1 MSFRLI
7 IIGTLAIVAT
17 ACSQQDKKPRL
28 PLNAVVGLWRS
39 DTVSVPGAARRVY
52 QLRMTADGMAEFTSD
67 SAGSAVPTTSRSE
80 RGTWDGAD
88 SLVRVVVR
96 AEGTAARPSS
106 LLFAIRGNRLG
117 LVQFDSLAWGDA
129 GLTLTR
135 R

>member
-28 PLNAVVGLWRS
+28 PLDAVVGVWRS
-39 DTVSVPGAARRVY
+39 DTVPVSGDASRAY
-52 QLRMTADGMAEFTSD
+52 QLRMTADGMAEFISD
-67 SAGSAVPTTSRSE
+67 AANGAVPSPSRTE
-80 RGTWDGAD
+80 RGTWDGAE

-96 AEGTAARPSS
+96 SEGTAARPTS
-106 LLFAIRGNRLG
+106 LLFAIRGNVLT
-117 LVQFDSLAWGDA
+117 LVQYDSVAWGNA

>member
-1 MSFRLI
+1 MKLRPMFSAVAVV
-7 IIGTLAIVAT
+7 LALA

-28 PLNAVVGLWRS
+28 AQTAVVGLWGS
-39 DTVSVPGAARRVY
+39 DSVAGAGAATSLY
-52 QLRMTADGMAEFTSD
+52 TLRMKPDGLAEFTTQT
-67 SAGSAVPTTSRSE
+67 AGKPPVTE

-96 AEGTAARPSS
+96 GEGTASRPTS
-106 LLFAIRGNRLG
+106 LLMAIRGNVLG
-117 LVQFDSLAWGDA
+117 LVQFDTTAWGPA